1 MCSLPYTLSF
11 KRTSPALQGK
21 IHITPWHS
29 LTHFFSRKK
38 KKKMSLHVI
47 KLWQMHSFVSP
58 KLHICAKYEDGNKK
72 YAHSA
77 YIAPYIPF
85 LPLFHLCNISF
96 SCTIIFSQ
104 PFDCLLHVSNDVI
117 FISFIH
123 FFQMLIFLRYL
134 QNLSY

>member
-1 MCSLPYTLSF
+1 MCPLLYTLSF
-11 KRTSPALQGK
+11 KRTSTALQGK
-21 IHITPWHS
+21 IHITPWHI
-29 LTHFFSRKK
+29 LIHFFSKK
-38 KKKMSLHVI
+38 ISLHTI
-47 KLWQMHSFVSP
+47 KLWQIHSFVSP
-58 KLHICAKYEDGNKK
+58 KLHICAKYEDGNQK

-85 LPLFHLCNISF
+85 LPLFHLCDISF
-96 SCTIIFSQ
+96 SCIIFFSQ

-134 QNLSY
+134 QNLPY